1 MVPIKAT
8 SCRAAVPLLMTH
20 LRLSAGRVSE
30 AWSTSALG
38 GEVMHS
44 YLCPEAGRAA
54 GIWGILTVEMQISGE
69 CRVCFVFFFGLQHP
83 VHRSSM
89 HLHCKWMPLLI
100 CHTHDKNNIRIT

>member
-38 GEVMHS
+38 SEVMHS

-69 CRVCFVFFFGLQHP
+69 CRVCLVFFFWTSASCAQELYAPTLQ
-83 VHRSSM
+83 VDAFTYMS
-89 HLHCKWMPLLI
+89 
-100 CHTHDKNNIRIT
+100 HT